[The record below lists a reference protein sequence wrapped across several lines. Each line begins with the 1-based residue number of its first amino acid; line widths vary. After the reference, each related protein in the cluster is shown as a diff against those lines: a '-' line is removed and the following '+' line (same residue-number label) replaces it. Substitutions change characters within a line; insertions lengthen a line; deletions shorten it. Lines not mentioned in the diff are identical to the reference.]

1 MLTDLVRDVLSYP
14 VAEVQAQCWGT
25 QTDALVET
33 GRALAA
39 IDPRVVVKVP
49 ITREGVEAVAK
60 LHAFGIPTTLTAVYA
75 AHQAL
80 TAAAAGSDYVA
91 PYYGRVSDGGQ
102 DGLEVIKRMLGVLA
116 ASGAHTRLLVATSA
130 PPTIWPSWGRQAQ
143 HFNLQPDRGRRSLLG
158 RTNGQGLPQFR
169 ADRRVMKPC
178 PERLRDKVAL
188 VTGGARGIG
197 QAICERFAAEGA
209 RVAVADLDAT
219 ECARV
224 AGEIGEGTFGVRL
237 DVTNQG
243 SIDAAVGAVVEKFG
257 RIDVLINNA
266 GVWELQPLLEM
277 TRERTA
283 RVFAVNVEGLIF
295 TTQAVA
301 RQMITQ
307 GQGGASSTSLP
318 RQDGAAKR
326 FRSPIARPRRPSL
339 ASLRAWLWT

>member
-1 MLTDLVRDVLSYP
+1 
-14 VAEVQAQCWGT
+14 
-25 QTDALVET
+25 
-33 GRALAA
+33 
-39 IDPRVVVKVP
+39 
-49 ITREGVEAVAK
+49 
-60 LHAFGIPTTLTAVYA
+60 
-75 AHQAL
+75 
-80 TAAAAGSDYVA
+80 
-91 PYYGRVSDGGQ
+91 
-102 DGLEVIKRMLGVLA
+102 
-116 ASGAHTRLLVATSA
+116 
-130 PPTIWPSWGRQAQ
+130 
-143 HFNLQPDRGRRSLLG
+143 
-158 RTNGQGLPQFR
+158 
-169 ADRRVMKPC
+169 MKPC

-197 QAICERFAAEGA
+197 RAICERFAAEGA
-209 RVAVADLDAT
+209 RIAVADLDAT

-307 GQGGASSTSLP
+307 GQWGASSTSLP